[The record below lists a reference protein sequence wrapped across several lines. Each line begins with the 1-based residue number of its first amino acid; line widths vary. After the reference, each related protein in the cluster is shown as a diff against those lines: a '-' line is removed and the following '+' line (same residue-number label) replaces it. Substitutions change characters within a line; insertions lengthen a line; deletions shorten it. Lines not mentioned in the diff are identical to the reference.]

1 MQIMLMN
8 LTQLLIYVEV
18 VVRIQ
23 NFSFFIYIT
32 CELRPLDY
40 LKKKKMQI
48 CGDMCYE
55 NFCFEDY
62 EAQSLQ

>member
-1 MQIMLMN
+1 
-8 LTQLLIYVEV
+8 